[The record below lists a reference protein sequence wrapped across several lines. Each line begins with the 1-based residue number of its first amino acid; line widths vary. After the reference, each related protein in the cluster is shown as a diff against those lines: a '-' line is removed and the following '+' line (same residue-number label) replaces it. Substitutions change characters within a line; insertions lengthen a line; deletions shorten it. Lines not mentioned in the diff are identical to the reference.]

1 MENISQTVPLKIA
14 EKNSTITHTCA
25 LFSLLNVV
33 TTDAYKSIY
42 NFWKFFYLK
51 DRKNLPE
58 VMLLLSKKVFPCVW
72 HRS

>member
-42 NFWKFFYLK
+42 NFWKFFLFK
-51 DRKNLPE
+51 RQ
-58 VMLLLSKKVFPCVW
+58 KK
-72 HRS
+72 ST